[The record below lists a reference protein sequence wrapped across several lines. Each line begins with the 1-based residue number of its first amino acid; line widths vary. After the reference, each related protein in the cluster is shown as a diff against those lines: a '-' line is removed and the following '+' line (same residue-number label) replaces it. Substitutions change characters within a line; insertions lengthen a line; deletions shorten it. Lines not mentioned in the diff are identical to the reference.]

1 MNLLEKIHISSFFR
15 ATKRHKTHK
24 KHKSKTLRLLVL
36 GYKKIRKRYRSAK
49 TRLYNA
55 LPKPIRHFIQ
65 KDWTSFVFRTAMR
78 LSIISVV
85 GVFGLII
92 GFICIKG
99 ASYITPSLF
108 MWEYNSENVSMMPAI
123 INTLSMV
130 GLSLLI
136 AVPFGVLGAIFLS
149 EYNRKKSKIIALIA
163 LASETLVGIP
173 SIVYG
178 LFGYLAFVIYLGFGL
193 SFLAGCFTISIM
205 ILPLILRSAQE
216 ALDSVPISYRE
227 ASFAL
232 GAGKLRTI
240 FAIILPTATPGILAG
255 VILGIGKIVGESAAL
270 LYTSGNIAKVAYPME
285 SGRTL
290 SVHMYEI
297 SREGLHI
304 NEAYATAMVLIG
316 IVLVIN
322 IASNYIA
329 KRLVR

>member
-1 MNLLEKIHISSFFR
+1 M
-15 ATKRHKTHK
+15 
-24 KHKSKTLRLLVL
+24 L

-49 TRLYNA
+49 TNLYNA
-55 LPKPIRHFIQ
+55 LPKPIRHLIQ

-78 LSIISVV
+78 LSIMSVI